1 MRYVTKKEAKQNR
14 SESSAMGS
22 RQRYGLKEPIM
33 GPRIDLHPGVPMD
46 LFARNAERYGN
57 KSWFGDIVKNGW
69 PGVKGKVQLGVPVI
83 DKFNELIVVYRDENG
98 YMKSRALG
106 KAPQKR

>member
-14 SESSAMGS
+14 SEPDAIS
-22 RQRYGLKEPIM
+22 RQRYGLREPVM
-33 GPRIDLHPGVPMD
+33 GPRIDLHPDIPTD
-46 LFARNAERYGN
+46 LFVRSAERHGN
-57 KSWFGDIVKNGW
+57 KPWYGAIVKNGW
-69 PGVKGKVQLGVPVI
+69 PGVKGKVQLGVPVV

-98 YMKSRALG
+98 YMKSESLG